1 MIKIKQLP
9 KSRVEL
15 TISVPAQELERFL
28 DLAAEELSKD
38 INVNGFRPGKA
49 PRKIIEQKVGSEKIL
64 AHGAEKAIK
73 KSYVDSIVR
82 NKIEAIGEPEVTIT
96 KIAPGNNLEY
106 KAVVSVMPKITLTDY
121 RKEAKQ
127 IKKIDSVN
135 IKPGQVDK
143 EIENL
148 RQSRA
153 RLITVDREARKGDRV
168 EIDFRVLVDGQEIKD
183 GVSKNHPLVIG
194 ENYFIPGF
202 EDRLLGMKEG
212 EEKKFDLSF
221 PKDYRQKELAGQLAR
236 FEVRMNL
243 VQERQLPKAD
253 DEFAISLGKFES
265 LEKLKE
271 SLKEGL
277 ELEEKKKNQDKRRI
291 KIIEKISKS
300 SQMDVPDIL
309 LENELEK
316 MLGEFEQ
323 NITQTGMDL
332 DAYLN
337 YIKKTR
343 EEIKKDWRIPA
354 LNRVKAALILKEIA
368 RKENIEVESRE
379 IESEMNKVLAYYENT
394 GAVKKNV
401 DMESLYNYTKGNLLN
416 EKVFQFLENL

>member
-221 PKDYRQKELAGQLAR
+221 PKDYHQKELAGQLAR

-394 GAVKKNV
+394 GAMKKNV

>member
-221 PKDYRQKELAGQLAR
+221 PKDYHQKELAGQLAR